1 MNESEPQRRVL
12 ANSALVEDERAFRE
26 HVVVQLALI
35 NQQVQNDRSDL
46 HKLERCMFGPDGD
59 AGIVDEVKKLR
70 HAQNWWNRGLA
81 VAQGLVLILITW
93 LGFSKN

>member
-1 MNESEPQRRVL
+1 MEHPEPQGRIL
-12 ANSALVEDERAFRE
+12 TNSALVEDERAFRE

-46 HKLERCMFGPDGD
+46 QKLERCVFGPDGD

-81 VAQGLVLILITW
+81 VAQGLVLIVITW
-93 LGFSKN
+93 LGFSRN